1 MMLLPVH
8 ATTVASQN
16 RILKFGPYIGQL
28 IYLLLLPFF
37 PFPFTLVGAQ
47 LAKNLPAMWGR
58 PGFDPWVGKF
68 PWRRE
73 RLPAPVFWPEELHGL
88 YPELHGGHK
97 ELDMSDLHF
106 HYLFNFLV
114 LSNMISEITD
124 LFTPYIFL
132 YPLKHNCWCKN
143 VY

>member
-47 LAKNLPAMWGR
+47 LAKNLPAMWET
-58 PGFDPWVGKF
+58 WV
-68 PWRRE
+68 
-73 RLPAPVFWPEELHGL
+73 
-88 YPELHGGHK
+88 
-97 ELDMSDLHF
+97 
-106 HYLFNFLV
+106 
-114 LSNMISEITD
+114 
-124 LFTPYIFL
+124 
-132 YPLKHNCWCKN
+132 
-143 VY
+143 